1 MNTDAEGLLKHGL
14 ELVAQAWEQA
24 HQDGWEWNDMTSY
37 VTHQISNAHTN
48 AIIEAVGIERER
60 IPMTFPKWG
69 NVAAAALPM
78 TLAGAPPDLQ
88 GGATVFCAW
97 VWVLV

>member
-1 MNTDAEGLLKHGL
+1 M
-14 ELVAQAWEQA
+14 AQAWEQA

-60 IPMTFPKWG
+60 IPLTFPKWG
-69 NVAAAALPM
+69 N
-78 TLAGAPPDLQ
+78 GC
-88 GGATVFCAW
+88 GGSADDSPSARRPTRRATVFCAW
-97 VWVLV
+97 VWVLA

>member
-1 MNTDAEGLLKHGL
+1 
-14 ELVAQAWEQA
+14 
-24 HQDGWEWNDMTSY
+24 MTSY

-78 TLAGAPPDLQ
+78 TLAECAPTYTEGDRILCMGVGSGLNTALLEIQ
-88 GGATVFCAW
+88 W
-97 VWVLV
+97 